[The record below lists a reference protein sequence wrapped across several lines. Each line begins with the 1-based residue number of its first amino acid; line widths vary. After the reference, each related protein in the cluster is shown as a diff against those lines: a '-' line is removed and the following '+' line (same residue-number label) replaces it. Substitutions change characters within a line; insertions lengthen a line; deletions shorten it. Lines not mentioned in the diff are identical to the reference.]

1 MAETTKKF
9 LDFTGLQKY
18 DELLKAKVAADIKVV
33 KDDLDT
39 RKVKDTANSDTITW
53 SKGADGTYTA
63 SVAGNVVVDAEY
75 QTVKT
80 KATNSAAAWTKFLA
94 GSNVAYP
101 DGITPALK
109 DLATTA
115 SVEKAIDDGDSST
128 LASAKSYADSLAG
141 NYAPA
146 SHTHTI
152 ADVTGLQTALDGKAA
167 SDHNHDTVYSKL
179 DHNHDDAYDAKGAAD
194 GALAA
199 AKAYTDDKVD
209 GKFDAAGA
217 ANAVKTAVI
226 GNDSDD
232 KDTLTIKGAKKYADS
247 VAATAK
253 SDAISG
259 ANTYTDGEITKVNDK
274 IEAINTS
281 IAGGVHFIGIST
293 SEITDKGTQTPTIS
307 GWTGPVKTGDIV
319 INNAG
324 AEFIWDGTKWQKLGD
339 TTAELERIA
348 GLEGHVNTLIADENT
363 IGSVKKA
370 LKDAKAFTTSEI
382 NTLVTSGKVKENA
395 DAIAILRGAATVE
408 GSVAKALKDA
418 KDYADTKKSEANSY
432 TDGEITKLKSPTG
445 QVGINTAAIATLNS
459 NSSTEG
465 SVDYKIAQAVSNI
478 EASIDTITEA
488 EISGLFTP
496 VQS

>member
-53 SKGADGTYTA
+53 SKGSDGTYTA
-63 SVAGNVVVDAEY
+63 SVAGDVVIDGEY
-75 QTVKT
+75 QSVKT
-80 KATNSAAAWTKFLA
+80 NATNSAAAWSKFLA
-94 GSNVAYP
+94 GSDAAYP
-101 DGITPALK
+101 NGITPALK

-115 SVEKAIDDGDSST
+115 SVTKAISDGDATT
-128 LASAKSYADSLAG
+128 LASAKSYANSLAD
-141 NYAPA
+141 NYAA
-146 SHTHTI
+146 AQHTHAI

-179 DHNHDDAYDAKGAAD
+179 GHNHDDAYDAKGD
-194 GALAA
+194 A
-199 AKAYTDDKVD
+199 AKALADAQKYTNDKVD

-217 ANAVKTAVI
+217 AEAAKTAVI

-253 SDAISG
+253 AEAISE
-259 ANTYTDGEITKVNDK
+259 ANSHTNTEIGKVNEK
-274 IEAINTS
+274 IATINTS

-307 GWTGPVKTGDIV
+307 GWTGPVKKGDIV
-319 INNAG
+319 INNNSE
-324 AEFIWDGTKWQKLGD
+324 EFIWDGTKWQKLGD
-339 TTAELERIA
+339 TTHESQRITA
-348 GLEGHVNTLIADENT
+348 LEGHVNTLRGDENT
-363 IGSVKKA
+363 TGSVAKA
-370 LKDAKAFTTSEI
+370 LKDAKTYTDGAI
-382 NTLVTSGKVKENA
+382 DTLVNSGKVKENA
-395 DAIAILRGAATVE
+395 DAIAILRGADNVE

-418 KDYADTKKSEANSY
+418 KAY
-432 TDGEITKLKSPTG
+432 TDGKKKEATDYTDVKISDLVDKG
-445 QVGINTAAIATLNS
+445 QVKTNTNAIATLNG
-459 NSSTEG
+459 NASTVG

-478 EASIDTITEA
+478 EASIDTIPVADIEK
-488 EISGLFTP
+488 LFTK
-496 VQS
+496 